1 MRGGEAESESSLGLG
16 LVSLHVLRP
25 DAAGSTGQVRLRLLL
40 PSEVETVILQKGKG
54 AMYVS
59 LSQSS
64 LLLLT
69 WKRGHVESC
78 RNVKAKA
85 IVLIDTRPCKGVHTQ
100 IKLCLLHFRAVHFQF

>member
-25 DAAGSTGQVRLRLLL
+25 DAAGSTGQVRLRLL
-40 PSEVETVILQKGKG
+40 PSEGRRDSDTTEGKG

-59 LSQSS
+59 LSRQSS
-64 LLLLT
+64 LWLLT

-85 IVLIDTRPCKGVHTQ
+85 IVSIEMALQGGTYSD
-100 IKLCLLHFRAVHFQF
+100 

>member
-1 MRGGEAESESSLGLG
+1 MRGERVRGGEAESESSLGLG

-25 DAAGSTGQVRLRLLL
+25 DAAGSTGQVRLRLL
-40 PSEVETVILQKGKG
+40 PSEGETVILQKGKG

-64 LLLLT
+64 LWLLT

-85 IVLIDTRPCKGVHTQ
+85 IVLIETALQGGST
-100 IKLCLLHFRAVHFQF
+100 

>member
-40 PSEVETVILQKGKG
+40 PSEGETVILQKGKG

-59 LSQSS
+59 LSRQSS
-64 LLLLT
+64 LWLLT

-85 IVLIDTRPCKGVHTQ
+85 IVSIEMALQGGTYSD
-100 IKLCLLHFRAVHFQF
+100 

>member
-16 LVSLHVLRP
+16 LVSLHVLRL
-25 DAAGSTGQVRLRLLL
+25 DASSTGQVRLRL
-40 PSEVETVILQKGKG
+40 PTEGETVIQREREQCK
-54 AMYVS
+54 YVS

-64 LLLLT
+64 LWLLT

-85 IVLIDTRPCKGVHTQ
+85 IVLIETALHT
-100 IKLCLLHFRAVHFQF
+100 